1 MPDPCGIRFL
11 LLKGRLYQG
20 WICLNF
26 AFKLIKVPTVKEI
39 FPVEGM
45 SCSSCAL
52 SIQNI
57 VSEQEGV
64 KSAVVNL
71 AMEQLVVEY
80 EPRLIDPARM
90 GEVVNGIGYKLI
102 TDKSVGADEQAN
114 AQNRRLLRLKFNT
127 LLSVA
132 FSVPVLLISMVFHHI
147 PYSNWIMLIL
157 AVPVLTVFGK
167 EFFIISWKRA
177 IHFSSNM
184 DTLVALGTGTAF
196 LYSTFNTVFPEFLR
210 SRGFEPHVYFE
221 ASVVIISFILMGRYF
236 EERAKQRTSGAIRK
250 LMGLGV
256 KTARV
261 IRNGIE
267 KEMLISKIIV
277 GDTLVIRPGEKIP
290 TDGKVTEGDSFI
302 DESMITG
309 ESVPVQKKVGDV
321 VIGATIN
328 QTGSLK
334 ITAEK
339 VGNETILAQIIKL
352 VQEAQGSR
360 APVQKLVDKVAAV
373 FVPVVI
379 GIAVLTFIAW
389 SVWHPASGSPIAL
402 ICAITVLVIA
412 CPCALGLA
420 TPTALMVGLGKAAGH
435 GILIRDAES
444 LETACNLDTIVLD
457 KTGTITAGKPVVSE
471 IVWDENNT
479 GQSEVEDAIVSIE
492 SRSEHP
498 FAAALVHY
506 LKKPGFIPGKVIS
519 FESTTGKGVSA
530 FVGSDVYHIGS
541 KSYILENAGQF
552 TKAFLEKDAELRRQ
566 AQSLIYVTK
575 NRNVIALF
583 SVTDMIKPSSVTAVA
598 ELKNI
603 GIEVHML
610 SGDTVAITSH
620 MAAKAGIDHFKGEVT
635 PQGKSDYV
643 RQLKEKGRHVAMV
656 GDGINDSPALAV
668 ADIGI
673 ALGTGTDIAMES
685 AQITLIGGD
694 LEKIISAIRLSR
706 KTVKTIRQNL
716 FWAFFYNVISIPVAA
731 GILYPFTGFLL
742 SPMIAAAGMALS
754 SVSVVTNSLR
764 LKSVKI

>member
-1 MPDPCGIRFL
+1 M
-11 LLKGRLYQG
+11 
-20 WICLNF
+20 
-26 AFKLIKVPTVKEI
+26 
-39 FPVEGM
+39 
-45 SCSSCAL
+45 L
-52 SIQNI
+52 SA
-57 VSEQEGV
+57 QEGV

-71 AMEQLVVEY
+71 AMEQVVVEY
-80 EPRLIDPARM
+80 EPQLIDPARM
-90 GEVVNGIGYKLI
+90 GKVVDGIGFKLI
-102 TDKSVGADEQAN
+102 TDKSVN
-114 AQNRRLLRLKFNT
+114 AGDQEHTQNQRLNRLKYNT
-127 LLSVA
+127 LMSVA
-132 FSVPVLLISMVFHHI
+132 FSIPVFLISMVFHHL
-147 PYSNWIMLIL
+147 PFSNWIMLIL
-157 AVPVLTVFGK
+157 AVPVLTIFGS
-167 EFFIISWKRA
+167 EFFIIAWKRA
-177 IHFSSNM
+177 MHFSSNM

-196 LYSTFNTVFPEFLR
+196 LYSTFNTVFPEYLS

-221 ASVVIISFILMGRYF
+221 AAVVIISFILLGRYF

-277 GDTLVIRPGEKIP
+277 SDILVIRPGEKIP
-290 TDGKVTEGDSFI
+290 TDGKVTEGESFI

-309 ESVPVQKKVGDV
+309 ESVPVQKKAGDF

-334 ITAEK
+334 ISAEK
-339 VGNETILAQIIKL
+339 VGSETMLAQIVKL

-379 GIAVLTFIAW
+379 GIAILTFIAW
-389 SVWHPASGSPIAL
+389 SIWQPAFPGGHAAHGFPWAL
-402 ICAITVLVIA
+402 MAAISVLVIA

-420 TPTALMVGLGKAAGH
+420 TPTALMVGLGKAAEH

-444 LETACNLDTIVLD
+444 LETACNIDTIVLD
-457 KTGTITAGKPVVSE
+457 KTGTITVGKPTVAE
-471 IVWDENNT
+471 IVWEENSAD
-479 GQSEVEDAIVSIE
+479 QSTVEDAIVSIE

-498 FAAALVHY
+498 FAAALVNY
-506 LKKPGFIPGKVIS
+506 LKKHDFIPLEIVG

-552 TKAFLEKDAELRRQ
+552 SKTFLEKDAELRRQ

-575 NRNVIALF
+575 NRNVVALF
-583 SVTDMIKPSSVTAVA
+583 SVTDTIKPSSAAAVA
-598 ELKNI
+598 ELKNM

-610 SGDTVAITSH
+610 SGDTVTITSH
-620 MAAKAGIDHFKGEVT
+620 MAAKAGIDNFKGEVT
-635 PQGKSDYV
+635 PGGKSDYV

-656 GDGINDSPALAV
+656 GDGINDSPALAL

-694 LEKIISAIRLSR
+694 LEKIISTIKLSR
-706 KTVKTIRQNL
+706 KTVKTIHQNL

-742 SPMIAAAGMALS
+742 NPMIAGAGMALS

-764 LKSVKI
+764 LKRVKI

>member
-1 MPDPCGIRFL
+1 
-11 LLKGRLYQG
+11 
-20 WICLNF
+20 
-26 AFKLIKVPTVKEI
+26 
-39 FPVEGM
+39 M
-45 SCSSCAL
+45 SCASCAL
-52 SIQNI
+52 SIQTI
-57 VSEQEGV
+57 LSAQKGV

-71 AMEQLVVEY
+71 AMEQVVVEY
-80 EPRLIDPARM
+80 EPQLIDPACM
-90 GEVVNGIGYKLI
+90 VKVVNGIGYKLI
-102 TDKSVGADEQAN
+102 TDRSISAGDQEHN
-114 AQNRRLLRLKFNT
+114 QNRRLERLKYNT
-127 LLSVA
+127 LMSVA
-132 FSVPVLLISMVFHHI
+132 FSIPVVLISMVFHQI
-147 PYSNWIMLIL
+147 SYSHWIMLVL
-157 AVPVLTVFGK
+157 AVPVLAIFGR
-167 EFFIISWKRA
+167 EFFIIAWKRA
-177 IHFSSNM
+177 LHFSSNM

-196 LYSTFNTVFPEFLR
+196 LYSTFNTVFPEFLQ
-210 SRGFEPHVYFE
+210 SRGFVPYVYFD

-236 EERAKQRTSGAIRK
+236 EERAKQRTTGAIRK
-250 LMGLGV
+250 LIGLGV

-309 ESVPVQKKVGDV
+309 ESVPVQKKAGDF

-334 ITAEK
+334 ILAEK
-339 VGNETILAQIIKL
+339 VGSETMLAQIIKL

-360 APVQKLVDKVAAV
+360 APVQRLVDKVAAV
-373 FVPVVI
+373 FVPGVI
-379 GIAVLTFIAW
+379 GIAILTFITW
-389 SVWHPASGSPIAL
+389 SIWHPASGSPIAL

-420 TPTALMVGLGKAAGH
+420 TPTALMVGLGKAAEH

-444 LETACNLDTIVLD
+444 LETACIIDTIVLD
-457 KTGTITAGKPVVSE
+457 KTGTITVGKPTVAE
-471 IVWDENNT
+471 IVWDENNIDHST
-479 GQSEVEDAIVSIE
+479 VEDAIVSIE

-498 FAAALVHY
+498 FAAALVNH
-506 LKKPGFIPGKVIS
+506 LKKQDFIPHEIVG

-530 FVGSDVYHIGS
+530 FVGNDVYHIGS
-541 KSYILENAGQF
+541 KSYILENNGQF
-552 TKAFLEKDAELRRQ
+552 TKTFLEKDAELRRQ

-575 NRNVIALF
+575 NRNVVALF
-583 SVTDMIKPSSVTAVA
+583 SVTDTIKPSSASAVS
-598 ELKNI
+598 ELKNM
-603 GIEVHML
+603 GIEIHML

-635 PQGKSDYV
+635 PEGKSDYV
-643 RQLKEKGRHVAMV
+643 RQLKDKGRRVAMV
-656 GDGINDSPALAV
+656 GDGINDSPALAL

-742 SPMIAAAGMALS
+742 NPMIAGAGMALS

-764 LKSVKI
+764 LKRVRI

>member
-1 MPDPCGIRFL
+1 MSF
-11 LLKGRLYQG
+11 
-20 WICLNF
+20 
-26 AFKLIKVPTVKEI
+26 VKEI
-39 FPVEGM
+39 YPVEGM

-52 SIQNI
+52 SIQTTL
-57 VSEQEGV
+57 SSQEGV

-71 AMEQLVVEY
+71 AMEQVVVEY
-80 EPRLIDPARM
+80 EPQLIDPAGM
-90 GEVVNGIGYKLI
+90 AKAVDGIGYKLI
-102 TDKSVGADEQAN
+102 TDKSVDSGDQEHS
-114 AQNRRLLRLKFNT
+114 QNKRIKRLKFNT
-127 LLSVA
+127 VMSVA
-132 FSVPVLLISMVFHHI
+132 FSIPVVLISMVFHQI
-147 PYSNWIMLIL
+147 PYSHWIMLVL
-157 AVPVLTVFGK
+157 AVPVLLFGR
-167 EFFIISWKRA
+167 EFYIIAWKRA
-177 IHFSSNM
+177 LHFSSNM

-196 LYSTFNTVFPEFLR
+196 LYSTFNTLFPEFLL

-221 ASVVIISFILMGRYF
+221 AATVIISFILLGRYF

-250 LMGLGV
+250 LMGMAV

-261 IRNGIE
+261 IRNGVE
-267 KEMLISKIIV
+267 KEMLISKIRV
-277 GDTLVIRPGEKIP
+277 GDLLLIRPGEKIP
-290 TDGKVTEGDSFI
+290 ADGKVIDGNSFI

-309 ESVPVQKKVGDV
+309 ESVPVQKKTGDY

-334 ITAEK
+334 ISAEK
-339 VGNETILAQIIKL
+339 VGSDTMLARIIKL

-360 APVQKLVDKVAAV
+360 APVQKLVDKVASV

-379 GIAVLTFIAW
+379 GIAILTFIAW
-389 SVWHPASGSPIAL
+389 SIWHPASGSPIAL

-420 TPTALMVGLGKAAGH
+420 TPTALMVGLGKAAEH

-444 LETACNLDTIVLD
+444 LEIACNIDTIVLD
-457 KTGTITAGKPVVSE
+457 KTGTITIGKPAVAE
-471 IVWDENNT
+471 IIWEDNITDQNI
-479 GQSEVEDAIVSIE
+479 VEDSIVSIE

-498 FAAALVHY
+498 FAAALVNH
-506 LKKPGFIPGKVIS
+506 LKKHDFIPLEIVG

-552 TKAFLEKDAELRRQ
+552 SKTFLDKDTELRKQ
-566 AQSLIYVTK
+566 AQSLIYVTR
-575 NRNVIALF
+575 NRNAIALF
-583 SVTDMIKPSSVTAVA
+583 SVTDAIKPSSAAAVA
-598 ELKNI
+598 ELKHM

-635 PQGKSDYV
+635 PEGKSDYV
-643 RQLKEKGRHVAMV
+643 KQLKEKGRLVAMV
-656 GDGINDSPALAV
+656 GDGINDSPALAL
-668 ADIGI
+668 ADIGF

-706 KTVKTIRQNL
+706 KTVKTIHQNL
-716 FWAFFYNVISIPVAA
+716 FWAFFYNIISIPVAA

-742 SPMIAAAGMALS
+742 NPMIAGAGMALS

-764 LKSVKI
+764 LKRVKI

>member
-1 MPDPCGIRFL
+1 
-11 LLKGRLYQG
+11 
-20 WICLNF
+20 
-26 AFKLIKVPTVKEI
+26 VSTVKEI
-39 FPVEGM
+39 YPVEGM
-45 SCSSCAL
+45 SCASCAL
-52 SIQNI
+52 SIQKI
-57 VSEQEGV
+57 LSEQEGV

-71 AMEQLVVEY
+71 AMEQAVVEY
-80 EPRLIDPARM
+80 EPQVITPIRLKNIVD
-90 GEVVNGIGYKLI
+90 GIGFKLI
-102 TDKSVGADEQAN
+102 TDKSVSAGDQEIN
-114 AQNRRLLRLKFNT
+114 QNRRLERLKKNT
-127 LLSVA
+127 LLSLG
-132 FSVPVLLISMVFHHI
+132 FSIPVFLISMVFHKL
-147 PYSNWIMLIL
+147 PYANWIMF
-157 AVPVLTVFGK
+157 VLTIPVMTIFGR
-167 EFFIISWKRA
+167 EFFIIAWKRA

-184 DTLVALGTGTAF
+184 DTLVALGTGIAF
-196 LYSTFNTVFPEFLR
+196 LYSTFNTIFPGFLR

-221 ASVVIISFILMGRYF
+221 ASVVIITFILMGRYF
-236 EERAKQRTSGAIRK
+236 EERAKRRTSSAIRK
-250 LMGLGV
+250 LLGLGV

-277 GDTLVIRPGEKIP
+277 GDILVIRPGEKIP
-290 TDGKVTEGDSFI
+290 TDGKVTEGESYI

-309 ESVPVQKKVGDV
+309 ESVPIQKKTGDF

-334 ITAEK
+334 ISAER
-339 VGNETILAQIIKL
+339 VGSETMLAQIVKL

-360 APVQKLVDKVAAV
+360 APVQRLVDKVAAI

-379 GIAVLTFIAW
+379 GIAILTFIIW

-402 ICAITVLVIA
+402 ICAIAVLVIA

-444 LETACNLDTIVLD
+444 LETACKIDTIVLD
-457 KTGTITAGKPVVSE
+457 KTGTITVGKPSVAE
-471 IVWDENNT
+471 IIWDENQADHAT
-479 GQSEVEDAIVSIE
+479 VEDAIVSIE

-498 FAAALVHY
+498 FAAALVGY
-506 LKKPGFIPGKVIS
+506 LKKPDFIPLDITG

-530 FVGSDVYHIGS
+530 FVGGEVFHIGS

-552 TKAFLEKDAELRRQ
+552 STAFLEKDAQLRRQ
-566 AQSLIYVTK
+566 AQSLIYVSK

-583 SVTDMIKPSSVTAVA
+583 SVTDAIKPTSAGAVA
-598 ELKNI
+598 ELKNM

-635 PQGKSDYV
+635 PEGKSDYV

-656 GDGINDSPALAV
+656 GDGINDSPALAL

-685 AQITLIGGD
+685 AQITLISGD

-742 SPMIAAAGMALS
+742 NPMIAGAAMAMS

-764 LKSVKI
+764 LKRVKI

>member
-1 MPDPCGIRFL
+1 M
-11 LLKGRLYQG
+11 
-20 WICLNF
+20 
-26 AFKLIKVPTVKEI
+26 VPTVKEI

-45 SCSSCAL
+45 SCASCAL
-52 SIQNI
+52 SIQTAL
-57 VSEQEGV
+57 SGQEGV

-71 AMEQLVVEY
+71 AMEQVMVEY
-80 EPRLIDPARM
+80 EPQVITPARM
-90 GEVVNGIGYKLI
+90 KNVVDGIGFKLI
-102 TDKSVGADEQAN
+102 TDKSISSGDQEN
-114 AQNRRLLRLKFNT
+114 NQNGRLKRLRKNT
-127 LLSVA
+127 LLSLVFA
-132 FSVPVLLISMVFHHI
+132 IPVFLISMVFHNL
-147 PYSNWIMLIL
+147 PYADWIMLIL
-157 AVPVLTVFGK
+157 TIPVLTIFGR
-167 EFFIISWKRA
+167 EFFIIAWKRA
-177 IHFSSNM
+177 MHFSSNM
-184 DTLVALGTGTAF
+184 DTLVALGTGIAF
-196 LYSTFNTVFPEFLR
+196 LYSSFNTIFPGFLR

-221 ASVVIISFILMGRYF
+221 ASVVIITFILMGRYF
-236 EERAKQRTSGAIRK
+236 EERAKRRTSSAIRK
-250 LMGLGV
+250 LLGLGV

-290 TDGKVTEGDSFI
+290 ADGKVIEGESYI

-309 ESVPVQKKVGDV
+309 ESLPVLKKDGDF

-334 ITAEK
+334 ISAEK
-339 VGNETILAQIIKL
+339 VGSETILAQIIRL

-379 GIAVLTFIAW
+379 GLAILTFTIW
-389 SVWHPASGSPIAL
+389 SIWHPAAGSPIAL
-402 ICAITVLVIA
+402 ICAIAVLVIA

-420 TPTALMVGLGKAAGH
+420 TPTALMVGLGKAAEH

-444 LETACNLDTIVLD
+444 LETACNIETIVLD
-457 KTGTITAGKPVVSE
+457 KTGTITVGKPSVAE
-471 IVWDENNT
+471 IIWDEN
-479 GQSEVEDAIVSIE
+479 QPDHSAVENAIVSIE

-498 FAAALVHY
+498 FAAALVSY
-506 LKKPGFIPGKVIS
+506 LKKPSFIPSEITG

-530 FVGSDVYHIGS
+530 FAGSDVYHIGS

-552 TKAFLEKDAELRRQ
+552 STAFLDKDTQLRRQ
-566 AQSLIYVTK
+566 AQSLIYVSK

-583 SVTDMIKPSSVTAVA
+583 SVTDAIKPNSAKAVT
-598 ELKNI
+598 ELKKM

-635 PQGKSDYV
+635 PEGKSDYV

-656 GDGINDSPALAV
+656 GDGINDSPALAL

-685 AQITLIGGD
+685 AQITLISGD
-694 LEKIISAIRLSR
+694 LEKIISTIRLSR
-706 KTVKTIRQNL
+706 KTVKTIHQNL
-716 FWAFFYNVISIPVAA
+716 FWAFFYNVIGIPVAA

-742 SPMIAAAGMALS
+742 NPMIAGAAMAMS

-764 LKSVKI
+764 LKRVKI

>member
-1 MPDPCGIRFL
+1 M
-11 LLKGRLYQG
+11 
-20 WICLNF
+20 
-26 AFKLIKVPTVKEI
+26 PTVKEI
-39 FPVEGM
+39 YPVEGM
-45 SCSSCAL
+45 SCASCAL
-52 SIQNI
+52 SIQTML
-57 VSEQEGV
+57 SAQEGV
-64 KSAVVNL
+64 RSAVVNL
-71 AMEQLVVEY
+71 AMEQVVVEY
-80 EPRLIDPARM
+80 EPQLIDPARM
-90 GEVVNGIGYKLI
+90 GKVVDGIGFKLI
-102 TDKSVGADEQAN
+102 TDKSVSAGDQVHT
-114 AQNRRLLRLKFNT
+114 QNRRLKRLKLNT
-127 LLSVA
+127 LMSVA
-132 FSVPVLLISMVFHHI
+132 FSIPVLLISMVFHHL
-147 PYSNWIMLIL
+147 PYSNWIMLVL
-157 AVPVLTVFGK
+157 SVPVLAIFGR
-167 EFFIISWKRA
+167 EFFIIAWKRA
-177 IHFSSNM
+177 MHFSSNM

-221 ASVVIISFILMGRYF
+221 ASVVIISFILLGRYF

-261 IRNGIE
+261 IRNGVE

-277 GDTLVIRPGEKIP
+277 GDILMIRPGEKIP

-309 ESVPVQKKVGDV
+309 ESVPVQKMAGDF

-334 ITAEK
+334 VSAEK
-339 VGNETILAQIIKL
+339 VGSETMLAQIIKL

-379 GIAVLTFIAW
+379 GIAILTFIAW
-389 SVWHPASGSPIAL
+389 SIWHPASGSPIAL

-420 TPTALMVGLGKAAGH
+420 TPTALMVGLGKAAEH

-444 LETACNLDTIVLD
+444 LETACNIDTIVLD
-457 KTGTITAGKPVVSE
+457 KTGTITVGKPMVAE
-471 IVWDENNT
+471 IVWDENST
-479 GQSEVEDAIVSIE
+479 DQSTVEDAIVSIE

-498 FAAALVHY
+498 FAAALVGH
-506 LKKPGFIPGKVIS
+506 LKKPGFVAREIVG

-541 KSYILENAGQF
+541 KSYILENTEKF
-552 TKAFLEKDAELRRQ
+552 SKTFLEKDAELRKQ
-566 AQSLIYVTK
+566 AQSLIYVTR
-575 NRNVIALF
+575 NRSVMALF
-583 SVTDMIKPSSVTAVA
+583 SVTDTIKPSSAAAVA
-598 ELKNI
+598 ELKNM

-635 PQGKSDYV
+635 PEGKSDYV

-656 GDGINDSPALAV
+656 GDGINDSPALAL

-716 FWAFFYNVISIPVAA
+716 FWAFFYNIISIPVAA

-742 SPMIAAAGMALS
+742 NPMIAGAGMALS

-764 LKSVKI
+764 LKRARI

>member
-1 MPDPCGIRFL
+1 
-11 LLKGRLYQG
+11 
-20 WICLNF
+20 
-26 AFKLIKVPTVKEI
+26 
-39 FPVEGM
+39 M
-45 SCSSCAL
+45 SCASCAL
-52 SIQNI
+52 SIQTML
-57 VSEQEGV
+57 SAQEGV

-71 AMEQLVVEY
+71 AMEQVVVEY
-80 EPRLIDPARM
+80 EPQVIDPARM
-90 GEVVNGIGYKLI
+90 VKVIDSIGFKLI
-102 TDKSVGADEQAN
+102 TDQSVSTSDQEN
-114 AQNRRLLRLKFNT
+114 NKNLRLKRLKFNT
-127 LLSVA
+127 LMSVG
-132 FSVPVLLISMVFHHI
+132 FSIPVFLISMVFHSI
-147 PYSNWIMLIL
+147 PYANWIMLVL
-157 AVPVLTVFGK
+157 AVPVLTIFGR
-167 EFFIISWKRA
+167 EFFIIAWKRA
-177 IHFSSNM
+177 IHLSSNM
-184 DTLVALGTGTAF
+184 DTLVAMGTGTAF
-196 LYSTFNTVFPEFLR
+196 LYSTFNTILPEFLR
-210 SRGFEPHVYFE
+210 SRHFEPHTYFE

-277 GDTLVIRPGEKIP
+277 GDILLIRPGEKIP

-309 ESVPVQKKVGDV
+309 ESIPVRKKAGDL
-321 VIGATIN
+321 VIGGTIN
-328 QTGSLK
+328 QTGSLTMK
-334 ITAEK
+334 AER
-339 VGNETILAQIIKL
+339 VGSETMLAQIIKL

-360 APVQKLVDKVAAV
+360 APVQRLVDKVASI
-373 FVPVVI
+373 FVPLVI
-379 GIAVLTFIAW
+379 GIAVLTFITW
-389 SVWHPASGSPIAL
+389 SIWHPASGSPIAL
-402 ICAITVLVIA
+402 ICAIAVLVIA

-420 TPTALMVGLGKAAGH
+420 TPTALMVGLGKAAEH

-444 LETACNLDTIVLD
+444 LETACNIDTIVLD
-457 KTGTITAGKPVVSE
+457 KTGTITVGKPRVVE
-471 IVWDENNT
+471 IVWEENVT
-479 GQSEVEDAIVSIE
+479 DQSAMEDAIISIE

-498 FAAALVHY
+498 FAAALVDH
-506 LKKPGFIPGKVIS
+506 LKKPGYIPLEITG

-541 KSYILENAGQF
+541 KSYIIENAVKF
-552 TKAFLEKDAELRRQ
+552 TPAFLEKDAELRRQ

-583 SVTDMIKPSSVTAVA
+583 SVTDTIKPSSAAAVSV
-598 ELKNI
+598 LKNM

-620 MAAKAGIDHFKGEVT
+620 MAAKAGIDYFKGEVT
-635 PQGKSDYV
+635 PEGKSDYV

-656 GDGINDSPALAV
+656 GDGINDSPALAL

-685 AQITLIGGD
+685 SQITLIGGD

-706 KTVKTIRQNL
+706 ATVKTIRQNL
-716 FWAFFYNVISIPVAA
+716 FWAFFYNVISIPIAA

-742 SPMIAAAGMALS
+742 NPMIAGAGMALS

-764 LKSVKI
+764 LKRIKI

>member
-1 MPDPCGIRFL
+1 M
-11 LLKGRLYQG
+11 
-20 WICLNF
+20 
-26 AFKLIKVPTVKEI
+26 PTVKEI
-39 FPVEGM
+39 YPIEGM

-52 SIQNI
+52 SIETML
-57 VSEQEGV
+57 SAQEGV

-71 AMEQLVVEY
+71 AMEQVVVEY
-80 EPRLIDPARM
+80 EPQVTDPGKM
-90 GEVVNGIGYKLI
+90 SKVVDGIGYKLV
-102 TDKSVGADEQAN
+102 TDKSISHADQEQN
-114 AQNRRLLRLKFNT
+114 QNKRLQRLKFNT
-127 LLSVA
+127 IMSVA
-132 FSVPVLLISMVFHHI
+132 FSIPVFLISMVFHQI
-147 PYSNWIMLIL
+147 PYSHWIMLVL
-157 AVPVLTVFGK
+157 AVPVLAIFGR
-167 EFFIISWKRA
+167 EFFIIAWKRA
-177 IHFSSNM
+177 LHFSSNM

-196 LYSTFNTVFPEFLR
+196 LYSAFNTVFPDFLQ

-236 EERAKQRTSGAIRK
+236 EERAKQRTTGAIRK

-277 GDTLVIRPGEKIP
+277 GDILVIRPGEKIP

-309 ESVPVQKKVGDV
+309 ESVPVQKKAGDF

-334 ITAEK
+334 ISAEK
-339 VGNETILAQIIKL
+339 VGSETMLAQIIKL

-360 APVQKLVDKVAAV
+360 APVQKLVDKIAAV

-379 GIAVLTFIAW
+379 GIALLTFIAW
-389 SVWHPASGSPIAL
+389 SVWHPVSGSPIAL
-402 ICAITVLVIA
+402 ICAIAVLVIA

-420 TPTALMVGLGKAAGH
+420 TPTALMVGLGKAAEH

-444 LETACNLDTIVLD
+444 LETACNIDTIVLD
-457 KTGTITAGKPVVSE
+457 KTGTITIGKPAVAE
-471 IVWDENNT
+471 IVWDENNIDH
-479 GQSEVEDAIVSIE
+479 SMVEDAIVSVE

-498 FAAALVHY
+498 FAAALVNR
-506 LKKPGFIPGKVIS
+506 LKKQEFIPGEIVG

-541 KSYILENAGQF
+541 KSYILENNGQF
-552 TKAFLEKDAELRRQ
+552 TKTFLEKDAELRKQ
-566 AQSLIYVTK
+566 AQSLVYVTR
-575 NRNVIALF
+575 NRNVVALF
-583 SVTDMIKPSSVTAVA
+583 SVTDTIKPSSASAVA
-598 ELKNI
+598 ELKNM
-603 GIEVHML
+603 GIEIHML

-620 MAAKAGIDHFKGEVT
+620 MAAKAGIDYFKGEVT
-635 PQGKSDYV
+635 PEGKSDYI
-643 RQLKEKGRHVAMV
+643 RHLKEKGRHVAMV
-656 GDGINDSPALAV
+656 GDGINDSPALAL

-706 KTVKTIRQNL
+706 KTVRTIRQNL

-742 SPMIAAAGMALS
+742 NPMIAGAGMALS

-764 LKSVKI
+764 LKRSRI

>member
-1 MPDPCGIRFL
+1 MI
-11 LLKGRLYQG
+11 Q
-20 WICLNF
+20 
-26 AFKLIKVPTVKEI
+26 VPTVKEI
-39 FPVEGM
+39 YPVEGM
-45 SCSSCAL
+45 SCASCAL
-52 SIQNI
+52 SIQTML
-57 VSEQEGV
+57 SAQEGV
-64 KSAVVNL
+64 RSAVVNL
-71 AMEQLVVEY
+71 AMEQVVVEY
-80 EPRLIDPARM
+80 EPQLIDPARM
-90 GEVVNGIGYKLI
+90 GKVVDGIGFKLI
-102 TDKSVGADEQAN
+102 TDKSVSAGDQVHT
-114 AQNRRLLRLKFNT
+114 QNRRLKRLKLNT
-127 LLSVA
+127 LMSVA
-132 FSVPVLLISMVFHHI
+132 FSIPVLLISMVFHHL
-147 PYSNWIMLIL
+147 PYSNWIMLVL
-157 AVPVLTVFGK
+157 SVPVLAIFGR
-167 EFFIISWKRA
+167 EFFIIAWKRA
-177 IHFSSNM
+177 MHFSSNM

-221 ASVVIISFILMGRYF
+221 ASVVIISFILLGRYF

-261 IRNGIE
+261 IRNGVE

-277 GDTLVIRPGEKIP
+277 GDILMIRPGEKIP

-309 ESVPVQKKVGDV
+309 ESVPVQKMAGDF

-334 ITAEK
+334 VSAEK
-339 VGNETILAQIIKL
+339 VGSETMLAQIIKL

-379 GIAVLTFIAW
+379 GIAILTFIAW
-389 SVWHPASGSPIAL
+389 SIWHPASGSPIAL

-420 TPTALMVGLGKAAGH
+420 TPTALMVGLGKAAEH

-444 LETACNLDTIVLD
+444 LETACNIDTIVLD
-457 KTGTITAGKPVVSE
+457 KTGTITVGKPMVAE
-471 IVWDENNT
+471 IVWDENST
-479 GQSEVEDAIVSIE
+479 DQSTVEDAIVSIE

-498 FAAALVHY
+498 FAAALVGH
-506 LKKPGFIPGKVIS
+506 LKKPGFVAREIVG

-541 KSYILENAGQF
+541 KSYILENTEKF
-552 TKAFLEKDAELRRQ
+552 SKTFLEKDAELRKQ
-566 AQSLIYVTK
+566 AQSLIYVTR
-575 NRNVIALF
+575 NRSVMALF
-583 SVTDMIKPSSVTAVA
+583 SVTDTIKPSSAAAVA
-598 ELKNI
+598 ELKNM

-635 PQGKSDYV
+635 PEGKSDYV

-656 GDGINDSPALAV
+656 GDGINDSPALAL

-716 FWAFFYNVISIPVAA
+716 FWAFFYNIISIPVAA

-742 SPMIAAAGMALS
+742 NPMIAGAGMALS

-764 LKSVKI
+764 LKRARI

>member
-1 MPDPCGIRFL
+1 MSL
-11 LLKGRLYQG
+11 
-20 WICLNF
+20 
-26 AFKLIKVPTVKEI
+26 VKEI
-39 FPVEGM
+39 YPVEGM
-45 SCSSCAL
+45 SCASCAM
-52 SIQNI
+52 SIQTAL
-57 VSEQEGV
+57 SAQEGI

-71 AMEQLVVEY
+71 AMEKVVVEY
-80 EPRLIDPARM
+80 EPQVITPGRM
-90 GEVVNGIGYKLI
+90 EKVVDGIGFKLI
-102 TDKSVGADEQAN
+102 TDKTIKEEEQEN
-114 AQNRRLLRLKFNT
+114 TRNRRLERLKYNT
-127 LLSVA
+127 LLSVG
-132 FSVPVLLISMVFHHI
+132 FSIPIFLLFMVFRKV
-147 PYSNWIMLIL
+147 PYANWIMFIL
-157 AVPVLTVFGK
+157 AIPVITVFGK
-167 EFFIISWKRA
+167 EFFIIAWKRA

-196 LYSTFNTVFPEFLR
+196 IYSTFNTIFPGYLR
-210 SRGFEPHVYFE
+210 SRGFEPHTYFE

-236 EERAKQRTSGAIRK
+236 EERAKHRTSGAIRK
-250 LMGLGV
+250 LIGLGV

-277 GDTLVIRPGEKIP
+277 GDILVIRPGEKIP
-290 TDGKVTEGDSFI
+290 IDGKVIEGESFI

-309 ESVPVQKKVGDV
+309 ESVPVQKKIGDL

-328 QTGSLK
+328 QNGSLK
-334 ITAEK
+334 ISARK
-339 VGNETILAQIIKL
+339 VGNETMLAQIIRL

-373 FVPVVI
+373 FVPAVI
-379 GIAVLTFIAW
+379 IAAILTFIAW
-389 SVWHPASGSPIAL
+389 SIGHPASGSPIAL
-402 ICAITVLVIA
+402 ICAIAVLVIA

-420 TPTALMVGLGKAAGH
+420 TPTALMVGLGKAAEH

-444 LETACNLDTIVLD
+444 LETACKIDTIVLD
-457 KTGTITAGKPVVSE
+457 KTGTITAGRPSVADV
-471 IVWDENNT
+471 IRDENNT
-479 GQSEVEDAIVSIE
+479 NQSADEDAIVSIE

-498 FAAALVHY
+498 FAAALVSY
-506 LKKPGFIPGKVIS
+506 LKRPGFIPSEIVG

-530 FVGSDVYHIGS
+530 FAGSDVFHIGS

-552 TKAFLEKDAELRRQ
+552 SPFFLEKDARLRGQ
-566 AQSLIYVTK
+566 TQSLIYVSK

-583 SVTDMIKPSSVTAVA
+583 TVIDAIKATSAGAISVLKDM
-598 ELKNI
+598 

-635 PQGKSDYV
+635 PEGKSEYV
-643 RQLKEKGRHVAMV
+643 RQLKVKGKHVAMV
-656 GDGINDSPALAV
+656 GDGINDSPALAL

-694 LEKIISAIRLSR
+694 LEKIISAITLSR
-706 KTVKTIRQNL
+706 RTVKTIRQNL
-716 FWAFFYNVISIPVAA
+716 FWAFFYNVISIPIAA

-742 SPMIAAAGMALS
+742 NPMIAGAGMALS
-754 SVSVVTNSLR
+754 SVSVVSNSLR
-764 LKSVKI
+764 LGRAKI

>member
-1 MPDPCGIRFL
+1 MSVI
-11 LLKGRLYQG
+11 
-20 WICLNF
+20 
-26 AFKLIKVPTVKEI
+26 KEI
-39 FPVEGM
+39 YPVEGM
-45 SCSSCAL
+45 SCASCAL
-52 SIQNI
+52 SIQTQL
-57 VSEQEGV
+57 SAQEGI

-71 AMEQLVVEY
+71 AMEQVVVEY
-80 EPRLIDPARM
+80 EPQIIDPARM
-90 GEVVNGIGYKLI
+90 EKVVDGIGFKLI
-102 TDKSVGADEQAN
+102 TDKTIVSDSF
-114 AQNRRLLRLKFNT
+114 QNQNKRLNRLKYNT
-127 LLSVA
+127 LMAVG
-132 FSVPVLLISMVFHHI
+132 FSIPIVLISMVFHQI
-147 PYSNWIMLIL
+147 PYAHWIMLAL
-157 AVPVLTVFGK
+157 AIPVLTIFGR
-167 EFFIISWKRA
+167 EFFIIAWKRA
-177 IHFSSNM
+177 LHFSSNM

-196 LYSTFNTVFPEFLR
+196 LYSTFNTIFPEFLR

-250 LMGLGV
+250 LMGLGA
-256 KTARV
+256 KTAIV

-277 GDTLVIRPGEKIP
+277 GDILVIRPGEKIP
-290 TDGKVTEGDSFI
+290 TDGKVTEGTSFI

-309 ESVPVQKKVGDV
+309 ESVPVQKKAGDL

-328 QTGSLK
+328 QTGSLQ

-339 VGNETILAQIIKL
+339 IGSETMLAQIIRL

-379 GIAVLTFIAW
+379 GLAILTFIAW
-389 SVWHPASGSPIAL
+389 SIWHPASGSPLAL

-420 TPTALMVGLGKAAGH
+420 TPTALMVGLGKAAEH

-444 LETACNLDTIVLD
+444 LETACNIDTIVLD
-457 KTGTITAGKPVVSE
+457 KTGTITMGKPVVAE
-471 IVWDENNT
+471 VVWDENIT
-479 GQSEVEDAIVSIE
+479 DQEIIEKAIVSIE

-498 FAAALVHY
+498 FAAALVNS
-506 LKKPGFIPGKVIS
+506 LKKDDFIPVEIVG

-541 KSYILENAGQF
+541 KSYILENAGKF
-552 TKAFLEKDAELRRQ
+552 SDTFLEKDAQLRRN
-566 AQSLIYVTK
+566 AQSLVYVAM
-575 NRNVIALF
+575 NRKVILLF
-583 SVTDMIKPSSVTAVA
+583 SVTDILKPSSAAAVA
-598 ELKNI
+598 ELKNM
-603 GIEVHML
+603 GIDIHML

-620 MAAKAGIDHFKGEVT
+620 MAAQAGIIHFKGEVS
-635 PQGKSDYV
+635 PEGKSDYV

-656 GDGINDSPALAV
+656 GDGINDSPALAL

-706 KTVKTIRQNL
+706 KTVKTIKQNL
-716 FWAFFYNVISIPVAA
+716 FWAFFYNVISIPIAA

-742 SPMIAAAGMALS
+742 NPMIAGAGMAFS

-764 LKSVKI
+764 LKRAKI

>member
-1 MPDPCGIRFL
+1 MI
-11 LLKGRLYQG
+11 Q
-20 WICLNF
+20 
-26 AFKLIKVPTVKEI
+26 VPTVKEI
-39 FPVEGM
+39 YPVEGM

-52 SIQNI
+52 SIQTML
-57 VSEQEGV
+57 SAQEGV

-71 AMEQLVVEY
+71 AMEQVVVEY
-80 EPRLIDPARM
+80 EPQLIDPARM
-90 GEVVNGIGYKLI
+90 GKVVDGIGFKLI
-102 TDKSVGADEQAN
+102 TDKSVGAGDQVHT
-114 AQNRRLLRLKFNT
+114 QNRRLKRLKFNT
-127 LLSVA
+127 LMSVA
-132 FSVPVLLISMVFHHI
+132 FSIPVLLISMVFHHL
-147 PYSNWIMLIL
+147 PYSNWIMLVL
-157 AVPVLTVFGK
+157 SVPVLAIFGR
-167 EFFIISWKRA
+167 EFFIIAWKRA
-177 IHFSSNM
+177 MHFSSNM

-221 ASVVIISFILMGRYF
+221 ASVVIISFILLGRYF

-261 IRNGIE
+261 IRNGVE

-277 GDTLVIRPGEKIP
+277 GDILMIRPGEKIP

-309 ESVPVQKKVGDV
+309 ESVPVQKMAGDF

-334 ITAEK
+334 VSAEK
-339 VGNETILAQIIKL
+339 VGSETMLAQIIKL

-379 GIAVLTFIAW
+379 GIAILTFIAW
-389 SVWHPASGSPIAL
+389 SIWHPASGSPIAL

-420 TPTALMVGLGKAAGH
+420 TPTALMVGLGKAAEH

-444 LETACNLDTIVLD
+444 LETACNIDTIVLD
-457 KTGTITAGKPVVSE
+457 KTGTITVGKPMVAE
-471 IVWDENNT
+471 IVWDENST
-479 GQSEVEDAIVSIE
+479 DQSTVEDAIVSIE

-498 FAAALVHY
+498 FAAALVGH
-506 LKKPGFIPGKVIS
+506 LKKPGFVAREIVG

-541 KSYILENAGQF
+541 KSYILENAGKF
-552 TKAFLEKDAELRRQ
+552 SKTFLEKDAELRKQ
-566 AQSLIYVTK
+566 AQSLIYVTR
-575 NRNVIALF
+575 NRSVMALF
-583 SVTDMIKPSSVTAVA
+583 SVTDTIKPSSAAAVA
-598 ELKNI
+598 ELKNM

-635 PQGKSDYV
+635 PEGKSDYV

-656 GDGINDSPALAV
+656 GDGINDSPALAL

-716 FWAFFYNVISIPVAA
+716 FWAFFYNIISIPVAA

-742 SPMIAAAGMALS
+742 NPMIAGAGMALS

-764 LKSVKI
+764 LKRARI

>member
-1 MPDPCGIRFL
+1 MAI
-11 LLKGRLYQG
+11 
-20 WICLNF
+20 I
-26 AFKLIKVPTVKEI
+26 KEI
-39 FPVEGM
+39 YPIEGM
-45 SCSSCAL
+45 SCASCAL
-52 SIQNI
+52 SIQTI
-57 VSEQEGV
+57 LSAQEGV

-71 AMEQLVVEY
+71 AMEQVVVEY
-80 EPRLIDPARM
+80 EPQLIGPAHM
-90 GEVVNGIGYKLI
+90 GEIVDGIGYKLI
-102 TDKSVGADEQAN
+102 TDRSVGDSDQEASR
-114 AQNRRLLRLKFNT
+114 NRRLKRLKFNT
-127 LLSVA
+127 LMSIA
-132 FSVPVLLISMVFHHI
+132 FSIPVVLISMVFHQI
-147 PYSNWIMLIL
+147 PYSHWIMLVL
-157 AVPVLTVFGK
+157 AIPVLALFGR
-167 EFFIISWKRA
+167 EFFVIAWKRA
-177 IHFSSNM
+177 LHFSSNM

-196 LYSTFNTVFPEFLR
+196 LYSTFNTVFPSILQ
-210 SRGFEPHVYFE
+210 SRGFEPLVYFE

-236 EERAKQRTSGAIRK
+236 EERAKQRTTGAIRK

-267 KEMLISKIIV
+267 KEMLISKIMV

-309 ESVPVQKKVGDV
+309 ESVPVQKKAGDF

-328 QTGSLK
+328 STGSLK
-334 ITAEK
+334 ISAEK
-339 VGNETILAQIIKL
+339 VGSETMLAQIIKL

-360 APVQKLVDKVAAV
+360 APVQRLVDKVAAV

-379 GIAVLTFIAW
+379 GIAILTFITW
-389 SVWHPASGSPIAL
+389 SVWPPASGSPIAL

-420 TPTALMVGLGKAAGH
+420 TPTALMVGLGKAAEH

-444 LETACNLDTIVLD
+444 LETACNIDTIVLD
-457 KTGTITAGKPVVSE
+457 KTGTITVGKPIVAE
-471 IVWDENNT
+471 IIWDENNT
-479 GQSEVEDAIVSIE
+479 DHSPVEDAIVSIE
-492 SRSEHP
+492 LRSEHP
-498 FAAALVHY
+498 FAAALVNHM
-506 LKKPGFIPGKVIS
+506 KKEDFIPLKITG

-541 KSYILENAGQF
+541 KSYILENNGQF
-552 TKAFLEKDAELRRQ
+552 TKTFLEKDAELRRQ
-566 AQSLIYVTK
+566 AQSLIYVAK
-575 NRNVIALF
+575 NRNVVVLF
-583 SVTDMIKPSSVTAVA
+583 SVTDTIKPSSASAVA
-598 ELKNI
+598 ELKKMS
-603 GIEVHML
+603 IEIHML

-620 MAAKAGIDHFKGEVT
+620 MAAKAGIDYFKGEVT
-635 PQGKSDYV
+635 PEGKSDYV

-656 GDGINDSPALAV
+656 GDGINDSPALAL

-742 SPMIAAAGMALS
+742 NPMIAGAGMALS

-764 LKSVKI
+764 LKRVKI

>member
-1 MPDPCGIRFL
+1 M
-11 LLKGRLYQG
+11 
-20 WICLNF
+20 
-26 AFKLIKVPTVKEI
+26 
-39 FPVEGM
+39 
-45 SCSSCAL
+45 
-52 SIQNI
+52 
-57 VSEQEGV
+57 
-64 KSAVVNL
+64 
-71 AMEQLVVEY
+71 
-80 EPRLIDPARM
+80 
-90 GEVVNGIGYKLI
+90 
-102 TDKSVGADEQAN
+102 
-114 AQNRRLLRLKFNT
+114 
-127 LLSVA
+127 
-132 FSVPVLLISMVFHHI
+132 
-147 PYSNWIMLIL
+147 
-157 AVPVLTVFGK
+157 
-167 EFFIISWKRA
+167 
-177 IHFSSNM
+177 
-184 DTLVALGTGTAF
+184 
-196 LYSTFNTVFPEFLR
+196 
-210 SRGFEPHVYFE
+210 
-221 ASVVIISFILMGRYF
+221 
-236 EERAKQRTSGAIRK
+236 
-250 LMGLGV
+250 
-256 KTARV
+256 
-261 IRNGIE
+261 RNGVE

-277 GDTLVIRPGEKIP
+277 GDILMIRPGEKIP

-309 ESVPVQKKVGDV
+309 ESVPVQKKAGDF

-334 ITAEK
+334 ISAEK
-339 VGNETILAQIIKL
+339 VGSETMLAQIIKL

-379 GIAVLTFIAW
+379 GIAIFTFIAW
-389 SVWHPASGSPIAL
+389 SIWQPALPGGQAASGIPLAL
-402 ICAITVLVIA
+402 MAAISVLVIA

-420 TPTALMVGLGKAAGH
+420 TPTALMVGLGKAAEH

-444 LETACNLDTIVLD
+444 LETACNIDTIVLD
-457 KTGTITAGKPVVSE
+457 KTGTITVGKPMVAE
-471 IVWDENNT
+471 IVWDENST
-479 GQSEVEDAIVSIE
+479 DQSTVEDAIVSIE

-498 FAAALVHY
+498 FATALVGH
-506 LKKPGFIPGKVIS
+506 LKKPGFVAREIVG

-541 KSYILENAGQF
+541 KSYILENAGKF
-552 TKAFLEKDAELRRQ
+552 SKTFLEKDAELRKQ
-566 AQSLIYVTK
+566 AQSLIYVTR
-575 NRNVIALF
+575 NRSVMALF
-583 SVTDMIKPSSVTAVA
+583 SVTDTIKPSSAAAVA
-598 ELKNI
+598 ELKNM

-635 PQGKSDYV
+635 PEGKSDYV

-656 GDGINDSPALAV
+656 GDGINDSPALAL

-716 FWAFFYNVISIPVAA
+716 FWAFFYNIISIPVAA

-742 SPMIAAAGMALS
+742 NPMIAGAGMALS

-764 LKSVKI
+764 LKRVKI

>member
-1 MPDPCGIRFL
+1 
-11 LLKGRLYQG
+11 
-20 WICLNF
+20 
-26 AFKLIKVPTVKEI
+26 VPTVKEI
-39 FPVEGM
+39 YPVEGM
-45 SCSSCAL
+45 SCASCAL
-52 SIQNI
+52 SIQTI
-57 VSEQEGV
+57 LSAQKGV

-71 AMEQLVVEY
+71 AMEQVVIEY
-80 EPRLIDPARM
+80 EPQLISPARM
-90 GEVVNGIGYKLI
+90 SEVVDGIGYKLI
-102 TDKSVGADEQAN
+102 TDRSIGDGDQEASR
-114 AQNRRLLRLKFNT
+114 NRRLKRLKFNT
-127 LLSVA
+127 LMSVA
-132 FSVPVLLISMVFHHI
+132 FSIPVVLISMVFHQI
-147 PYSNWIMLIL
+147 QYSHWIMLFL
-157 AVPVLTVFGK
+157 AIPVLAIFGR
-167 EFFIISWKRA
+167 EFFIIAWKRA
-177 IHFSSNM
+177 LHFSSNM

-196 LYSTFNTVFPEFLR
+196 LYSTFNTVFPEFLQ
-210 SRGFEPHVYFE
+210 SQGFEPHVYFE

-236 EERAKQRTSGAIRK
+236 EERAKQRTTGAIRK
-250 LMGLGV
+250 LIGLGV

-309 ESVPVQKKVGDV
+309 ESVPVQKKAGDF

-334 ITAEK
+334 ISAEK
-339 VGNETILAQIIKL
+339 VGSETMLAQIIKL
-352 VQEAQGSR
+352 VQEAQGSK
-360 APVQKLVDKVAAV
+360 APVQRLVDKIAAV

-379 GIAVLTFIAW
+379 GIAILTFITW
-389 SVWHPASGSPIAL
+389 SIWHPASGNPIAL
-402 ICAITVLVIA
+402 ICAIAVLVIA

-420 TPTALMVGLGKAAGH
+420 TPTALMVGLGKAAEH

-444 LETACNLDTIVLD
+444 LETACRIDTIVLD
-457 KTGTITAGKPVVSE
+457 KTGTITVGKPTVAE
-471 IVWDENNT
+471 IVWDENNIDH
-479 GQSEVEDAIVSIE
+479 SMVEDAIVSIE

-498 FAAALVHY
+498 FAAALVNHM
-506 LKKPGFIPGKVIS
+506 KKSGFSPVEIVG

-530 FVGSDVYHIGS
+530 FVGGDVYHIGS
-541 KSYILENAGQF
+541 KSYILENNGQF
-552 TKAFLEKDAELRRQ
+552 TKTFLEKDAELRKQ

-575 NRNVIALF
+575 NRNVVALF
-583 SVTDMIKPSSVTAVA
+583 SVTDTIKPSSASAVA
-598 ELKNI
+598 ELKNM
-603 GIEVHML
+603 GIEIHML

-620 MAAKAGIDHFKGEVT
+620 MAAKAGIDHFKGAVT
-635 PQGKSDYV
+635 PEGKSDYV
-643 RQLKEKGRHVAMV
+643 RQLKDKKRHVAMV
-656 GDGINDSPALAV
+656 GDGINDSPALAL

-694 LEKIISAIRLSR
+694 LEKIIYAIRLSR
-706 KTVKTIRQNL
+706 KTVKTIHQNL

-742 SPMIAAAGMALS
+742 NPMIAGAGMALS

-764 LKSVKI
+764 LKRAKI